1 MKNLLSIYFVPGTL
15 LGAKISKMN
24 KKYSS
29 SRKKLL
35 FQGMKERNRK
45 RKPEIMIGITME
57 EGSVMN
63 FPMAWPQEGEERR
76 VVLKV

>member
-1 MKNLLSIYFVPGTL
+1 
-15 LGAKISKMN
+15 
-24 KKYSS
+24 
-29 SRKKLL
+29 
-35 FQGMKERNRK
+35 MKERNRK